1 MANEMRSI
9 YPYLPI
15 LVPGPQKFAR
25 TTWLTRNALAARNT
39 WVRGTIARQYPNYET
54 GVDSCEACRSFNKT
68 FLYLFLQVS
77 SEFYDTTKFQVK
89 AVLELTDS
97 NCERPAAFRHS
108 TKWVNKI
115 YNTIS
120 SRKAMIM
127 IVEC

>member
-1 MANEMRSI
+1 MASEIRSI
-9 YPYLPI
+9 SELAYTSPWASKIRSHYMIDPKLIGRAKYLSS
-15 LVPGPQKFAR
+15 
-25 TTWLTRNALAARNT
+25 RN
-39 WVRGTIARQYPNYET
+39 WRQYPNYET
-54 GVDSCEACRSFNKT
+54 GVISCEACRSFNKT

-89 AVLELTDS
+89 AVLKLADS
-97 NCERPAAFRHS
+97 NRERLAAFRHS

-120 SRKAMIM
+120 SRKAMII